1 RPSSVMALSQTIQ
14 LQDLQI
20 RRLKEEKTVALER
33 INEIY
38 EAVKDLRN
46 ELEKIITP

>member
-1 RPSSVMALSQTIQ
+1 MALSQTTQ

-33 INEIY
+33 INEID

-46 ELEKIITP
+46 EMEKSSILSLIAN

>member
-1 RPSSVMALSQTIQ
+1 MALSQTTQ

-33 INEIY
+33 INEIDK
-38 EAVKDLRN
+38 AVKDLKI
-46 ELEKIITP
+46 ELEIIINP

>member
-1 RPSSVMALSQTIQ
+1 MALSQTTQ

-33 INEIY
+33 INEID

-46 ELEKIITP
+46 ELEKIINPYPNS